1 MKKIISLIT
10 VIMLAVTMLSVTAYA
25 AFPTSDKAAVTE
37 SNNFTP
43 AKFDVDK
50 KSGTITIDGK
60 KDVESAYGSKTIN
73 VQGLTDYNTM
83 TSEYGGATGTAHV
96 AWDADYIYIH
106 LMVED
111 TTKYIGADF
120 SYDGVEVYLDY
131 DQTGDGKKVKWNKLQ
146 SSDVFAAQYRIQRGT
161 NETAATV
168 SLSNNDSMTYV
179 GEKSKIA
186 VEEVTGGYVV
196 EAAFPLKNKSGKY
209 LPISNNIGFELQI
222 NDNQDG
228 GGRTS
233 GAYIQGGLQ
242 AYAYEYTH
250 LMDTI
255 VLKNANDI
263 TWNTR
268 KPTTSVSDPS
278 AKTSSTA
285 SAKPSSTA
293 SAKPSSAASS
303 AKPSSAPS
311 AAASEETVSSAI
323 ENTVSSDVASK
334 EDANTDTPNE
344 DATTDDDTTTIGA
357 STDEDK
363 GGLPVG
369 AIIGIIAGAV
379 VLLGGAG
386 AVVFIILKK
395 KKQA

>member
-10 VIMLAVTMLSVTAYA
+10 VIMFAVTMLSVTAYA
-25 AFPTSDKAAVTE
+25 AFPTSDKDAVTE

-111 TTKYIGADF
+111 TTKYVGSDF

-161 NETAATV
+161 NGTSAIPTLALNENM
-168 SLSNNDSMTYV
+168 SYV

-228 GGRTS
+228 TGRTS

-255 VLKNANDI
+255 VLENANDI

-268 KPTTSVSDPS
+268 KPTTVVADPS

-285 SAKPSSTA
+285 SAKPSSA
-293 SAKPSSAASS
+293 SSSKPSSAASS
-303 AKPSSAPS
+303 KPSSAPS

-334 EDANTDTPNE
+334 EDVNTDTPNE

-357 STDEDK
+357 STDENK

>member
-25 AFPTSDKAAVTE
+25 FPTADKDAVNE

-50 KSGTITIDGK
+50 KSGTITIDGE
-60 KDVESAYGSKTIN
+60 KDVESAYGNKTIK

-83 TSEYGGATGTAHV
+83 TSEGGGATGTAHV

-111 TTKYIGADF
+111 TTKYIGEDF
-120 SYDGVEVYLDY
+120 NYDGVEVYLDY
-131 DQTGDGKKVKWNKLQ
+131 DQTGDGQKVKWNKLQ
-146 SSDVFAAQYRIQRGT
+146 SSHVFAAQYRIQR
-161 NETAATV
+161 ETKEKAAIPT
-168 SLSNNDSMTYV
+168 LSNNENMSYV

-222 NDNQDG
+222 NDNQNG
-228 GGRTS
+228 TGRTS

-250 LMDTI
+250 LMDTL
-255 VLKNANDI
+255 VLDKANDI

-268 KPTTSVSDPS
+268 KPTTVVADP
-278 AKTSSTA
+278 

-303 AKPSSAPS
+303 KPSSAATSPSSAPS
-311 AAASEETVSSAI
+311 AAASEDTVSSAI
-323 ENTVSSDVASK
+323 ENTISSDVASK

-357 STDEDK
+357 STDENK